1 LWRTYRV
8 RGIDPPDGMTEFV
21 RTWDIA
27 TLLRLAGLTVWL
39 TVCAEYLGASLPPP
53 AETPLTPFWLVQG
66 VIFFFLLAFAV
77 AFWRNM
83 RDIPAEETRRGRV
96 LLLLLQL
103 LPALLISQDLSYIV
117 ALESALVLP
126 RRRALQWIAG
136 QILVMFCLFM
146 LFEHFGLVKPS
157 AALLARDPGIA
168 SGVTL
173 LSLLTWQIFS
183 FFGGWFAAGEARSRR
198 EAARLN
204 AELVL
209 AQQSLAEHSRAEE
222 RLRISREL
230 HDSVGHH
237 LVALSLQLD
246 LARRLEEPARSTHI
260 ATADDLAR
268 RMLAEVRQVV
278 AALRQQP
285 APDLR
290 RELTALC
297 RAIPE
302 PCIHV
307 QLADEALSAMEAAV
321 AAVLLRAVQEA
332 VSNTLRHGRAR
343 NLWIVLRRIGDE
355 LRLAIRDDGQ
365 GAGEVICGNG
375 LTGMRER
382 VTALAGSLRIDAA
395 PGRGLALE
403 IRLPI
408 RGVLA

>member
-1 LWRTYRV
+1 MSFCS
-8 RGIDPPDGMTEFV
+8 IS
-21 RTWDIA
+21 

-39 TVCAEYLGASLPPP
+39 TVCAEYLAASLPPP
-53 AETPLTPFWLVQG
+53 AGESPAAFWFGQG
-66 VIFFFLLAFAV
+66 VIGLFLLAFAV

-83 RDIPAEETRRGRV
+83 RDIPVEQTRRGRV

-103 LPALLISQDLSYIV
+103 LPAMLISQDLSYIV

-126 RRRALQWIAG
+126 RRQALQWIAG
-136 QILVMFCLFM
+136 QVLIMFCLFM
-146 LFEHFGLVKPS
+146 LFEHFGLVRPS
-157 AALLARDPGIA
+157 AALLARDPNIA

-173 LSLLTWQIFS
+173 MSVLTWQIFS
-183 FFGGWFAAGEARSRR
+183 FFGGWFAAGEALSRR

-204 AELVL
+204 AELLL
-209 AQQSLAEHSRAEE
+209 AQQSLAEESRAEE

-237 LVALSLQLD
+237 LVALGLQLD
-246 LARRLEEPARSTHI
+246 LARRVEEPARSTHI
-260 ATADDLAR
+260 ATAGDIAR

-278 AALRQQP
+278 AALRRQP

-290 RELTALC
+290 RELASIC

-302 PCIHV
+302 PCIHM
-307 QLADEALSAMEAAV
+307 QLADEALAALEAAV
-321 AAVLLRAVQEA
+321 GAVLLRAVQEA

-355 LRLAIRDDGQ
+355 LLLAIRDDGQ
-365 GAGEVICGNG
+365 GAGDVICGNG

-395 PGRGLALE
+395 PGRGFALE